1 MYFKHIMNPK
11 RWKLIIAAVILL
23 ALCGG
28 IAGAQSFVMS
38 QIAARVEQE
47 IPNATGV
54 SVSIPLREL
63 PGALASDSIK
73 SMEIKIERFLFEGSN
88 TNAELEISAS
98 RISKSQPTQVGTLK
112 VTATIPTATILQSA
126 DFNDAQIVG
135 NTLQVS
141 AGAGGAGRV
150 TLIPKYSSNQ
160 IYFELVSVSFLGNDI
175 PASSLTDEVQ
185 DEIRNRSKRSLNL
198 PQGLQVSSVSLSD
211 RGLSLEMQGRD
222 VQVNRLAAS

>member
-1 MYFKHIMNPK
+1 
-11 RWKLIIAAVILL
+11 
-23 ALCGG
+23 
-28 IAGAQSFVMS
+28 MS
-38 QIAARVEQE
+38 RIAARVEQE
-47 IPNATGV
+47 IPNASGV

-73 SMEIKIERFLFEGSN
+73 SMEIKIERFLFKGSN

-98 RISKSQPTQVGTLK
+98 RISKSQPTRVGSLN

-126 DFNDAQIVG
+126 NFNDAQIVG

-141 AGAGGAGRV
+141 AGAGGAGRA

-175 PASSLTDEVQ
+175 PASSLTDEVK

-198 PQGLQVSSVSLSD
+198 PQGLQVRSVSLSD

>member
-1 MYFKHIMNPK
+1 MN
-11 RWKLIIAAVILL
+11 RRRRKLIVAAVVVL

-28 IAGAQSFVMS
+28 ITGAQSFVLS

-47 IPNATGV
+47 IPNASGV
-54 SVSIPLREL
+54 SVSIPFRQL
-63 PGALASDSIK
+63 PGALAADSIK
-73 SMEIKIERFLFEGSN
+73 SMEIKIERFLFKGSN

-98 RISKSQPTQVGTLK
+98 RIKKSQPTRVGTLK

-141 AGAGGAGRV
+141 AGAGGAGRA

-160 IYFELVSVSFLGNDI
+160 IYFEVVSVSFLGNDI
-175 PASSLTDEVQ
+175 PASSLTDEIQ

-198 PQGLQVSSVSLSD
+198 PQGLQVRSVSLSD
-211 RGLSLEMQGRD
+211 KGLSLEMQGRD

>member
-1 MYFKHIMNPK
+1 MNP
-11 RWKLIIAAVILL
+11 RRRKLIVAVVVVLSL
-23 ALCGG
+23 YGG
-28 IAGAQSFVMS
+28 SAGAQSFVMS

-63 PGALASDSIK
+63 PGALASDSIR
-73 SMEIKIERFLFEGSN
+73 SMEIKIERFLFKGSN

-98 RISKSQPTQVGTLK
+98 RISKSQPTQVGTLN
-112 VTATIPTATILQSA
+112 VTAIIPTETILQSA
-126 DFNDAQIVG
+126 NFNDAQIVG

-141 AGAGGAGRV
+141 AGAGGAGRA

-160 IYFELVSVSFLGNDI
+160 IYFELVSVSFLGNEI

-185 DEIRNRSKRSLNL
+185 DEIRNKSKRSLNL

-222 VQVNRLAAS
+222 VQVDRLATS

>member
-1 MYFKHIMNPK
+1 MYIVLFMNTR
-11 RWKLIIAAVILL
+11 RWKLIVAAVVVL

-28 IAGAQSFVMS
+28 IAGAQSFVLS

-47 IPNATGV
+47 IPNASGV
-54 SVSIPLREL
+54 SVSIPLREI
-63 PGALASDSIK
+63 PAALTSESIET
-73 SMEIKIERFLFEGSN
+73 MEIKVKQFLFKGSN

-98 RISKSQPTQVGTLK
+98 RISKSQPTRVGSLN

-126 DFNDAQIVG
+126 NFNDAQIVG

-141 AGAGGAGRV
+141 AGAGGAGRA
-150 TLIPKYSSNQ
+150 TLVPKYSSNQ

-211 RGLSLEMQGRD
+211 RGLSVEMQGRD
-222 VQVNRLAAS
+222 VQVNRLATS

>member
-1 MYFKHIMNPK
+1 
-11 RWKLIIAAVILL
+11 
-23 ALCGG
+23 
-28 IAGAQSFVMS
+28 MS

-63 PGALASDSIK
+63 PGALASDSIR
-73 SMEIKIERFLFEGSN
+73 SMEIKIERFLFKGSN

-98 RISKSQPTQVGTLK
+98 RISKSQPTQVGTLN
-112 VTATIPTATILQSA
+112 VTATIPTETILKSA
-126 DFNDAQIVG
+126 NFNDAQIVG

-141 AGAGGAGRV
+141 AGAGGAGRA

-222 VQVNRLAAS
+222 VQVNRLATS

>member
-1 MYFKHIMNPK
+1 MN
-11 RWKLIIAAVILL
+11 RRRRRLIVAAVVVL

-38 QIAARVEQE
+38 RIAARVEQE
-47 IPNATGV
+47 IPNASGV

-73 SMEIKIERFLFEGSN
+73 SMEIKIERFLFKGSN

-98 RISKSQPTQVGTLK
+98 RISKSQPTRVGSLN
-112 VTATIPTATILQSA
+112 VAATIPTATILQSA
-126 DFNDAQIVG
+126 NFNDAQIVG

-141 AGAGGAGRV
+141 AGAGGAGRA

-175 PASSLTDEVQ
+175 PASSLTDEVK

-198 PQGLQVSSVSLSD
+198 PQGLQVRSVSLSD

>member
-1 MYFKHIMNPK
+1 MYFKHIMNP
-11 RWKLIIAAVILL
+11 RRRKLIVAVVVVLSL
-23 ALCGG
+23 YGG
-28 IAGAQSFVMS
+28 SAGAQSFVMS

-63 PGALASDSIK
+63 PGALASDSIR
-73 SMEIKIERFLFEGSN
+73 SMEIKIERFLFKGSN

-98 RISKSQPTQVGTLK
+98 RISKSQPTQVGTLN
-112 VTATIPTATILQSA
+112 VTAIIPTETILQSA
-126 DFNDAQIVG
+126 NFNDAQIVG

-141 AGAGGAGRV
+141 AGAGGAGRA

-160 IYFELVSVSFLGNDI
+160 IYFELVSVSFLGNEI

-185 DEIRNRSKRSLNL
+185 DEIRNKSKRSLNL

-222 VQVNRLAAS
+222 VQVDRLATS

>member
-1 MYFKHIMNPK
+1 MNPR
-11 RWKLIIAAVILL
+11 RWKLIVAAVVVL

-28 IAGAQSFVMS
+28 IAGAQSFVLS

-47 IPNATGV
+47 IPNASGV
-54 SVSIPLREL
+54 SVSIPLREI
-63 PGALASDSIK
+63 PAALTSESIET
-73 SMEIKIERFLFEGSN
+73 MEIKVKQFLFKGSN
-88 TNAELEISAS
+88 TNAELEVSAS
-98 RISKSQPTQVGTLK
+98 RISKSQPTRVGSLN

-126 DFNDAQIVG
+126 NFNDAQIVG

-141 AGAGGAGRV
+141 AGAGGAGRA
-150 TLIPKYSSNQ
+150 TLVPKYSSNQ

-211 RGLSLEMQGRD
+211 RGLSVEMQGRD
-222 VQVNRLAAS
+222 VQVNRLATS

>member
-1 MYFKHIMNPK
+1 MYIVLFMNPR
-11 RWKLIIAAVILL
+11 RWKLIVAAVVVL

-28 IAGAQSFVMS
+28 IAGAQSFVLS

-47 IPNATGV
+47 IPNASGV
-54 SVSIPLREL
+54 SVSIPLREI
-63 PGALASDSIK
+63 PAALTSESIET
-73 SMEIKIERFLFEGSN
+73 MEIKVKQFLFKGSN
-88 TNAELEISAS
+88 TNAELEVSAS
-98 RISKSQPTQVGTLK
+98 RISKSQPTRVGSLN

-126 DFNDAQIVG
+126 NFNDAQIVG

-141 AGAGGAGRV
+141 AGAGGAGRA
-150 TLIPKYSSNQ
+150 TLVPKYSSNQ

-211 RGLSLEMQGRD
+211 RGLSVEMQGRD
-222 VQVNRLAAS
+222 VQVNRLATS